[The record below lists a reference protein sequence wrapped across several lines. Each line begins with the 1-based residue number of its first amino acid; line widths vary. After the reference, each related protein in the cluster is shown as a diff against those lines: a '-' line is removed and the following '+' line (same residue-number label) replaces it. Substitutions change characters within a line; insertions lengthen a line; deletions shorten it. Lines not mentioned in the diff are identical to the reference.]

1 MDNVFNRLARQLLVL
16 LATLVFLAVSTLA
29 LTHGH
34 VDSKSADE
42 SHCAMCMAV
51 HSATHV
57 VVTPIITLF
66 FTAVEDSFL
75 TPRNSFLIAFAWPT
89 LDKDRAPPSL

>member
-1 MDNVFNRLARQLLVL
+1 MHNVFNRFPRQVLVFV
-16 LATLVFLAVSTLA
+16 ATLVFLAVSTLA

-34 VDSKSADE
+34 GDSKSVDE

-57 VVTPIITLF
+57 VATPIITLF
-66 FTAVEDSFL
+66 FTVVEDPFLAPLKSFL
-75 TPRNSFLIAFAWPT
+75 VAFAWPT
-89 LDKDRAPPSL
+89 LNKDRAPPSL